1 MNWQKIGMDALKGA
15 IVAAAVDF
23 GAFRK
28 WKSFN
33 EALDYEWGL
42 AIWRWFQGAVIG
54 LVAGLGLGVI

>member
-23 GAFRK
+23 GAFKK

-33 EALDYEWGL
+33 EALDYARGL